1 MVDGSLQMN
10 CRLLPMA
17 SGVTS
22 GCRLGTMALRV
33 ARMYFHHPA
42 HCTLVSSKADTLQ
55 NKNKMF
61 AARYQTSVASFIPT
75 GLV

>member
-1 MVDGSLQMN
+1 MVDSSLQMS

-33 ARMYFHHPA
+33 VRMDFHRPA
-42 HCTLVSSKADTLQ
+42 LRTLVSLKADMLQ
-55 NKNKMF
+55 NQNEMF
-61 AARYQTSVASFIPT
+61 AAGYQTSVASFIPT
-75 GLV
+75 GGV

>member
-1 MVDGSLQMN
+1 MVDGSLQMS

-22 GCRLGTMALRV
+22 SSHLGTMTLRV
-33 ARMYFHHPA
+33 ARMYFHCPA
-42 HCTLVSSKADTLQ
+42 LHTLVSLKADTLQ

-61 AARYQTSVASFIPT
+61 EACYQTSVASFIPT